1 MEAKEEKQIVDFAS
15 KEKLPLM
22 THDDYRKM
30 IIEAKSWWIMPKTDK
45 KAKSLKKN
53 E

>member
-1 MEAKEEKQIVDFAS
+1 VEDKEEKQIVDFAS

-30 IIEAKSWWIMPKTDK
+30 IIKVQIMVDNAKDQQKGK
-45 KAKSLKKN
+45 VLEK